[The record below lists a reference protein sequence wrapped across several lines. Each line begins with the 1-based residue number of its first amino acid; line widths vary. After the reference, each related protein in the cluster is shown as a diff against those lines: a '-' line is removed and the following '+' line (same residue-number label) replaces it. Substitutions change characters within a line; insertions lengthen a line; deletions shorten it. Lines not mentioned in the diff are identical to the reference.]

1 MSGIPDDIKLHI
13 VPLNITGGLGIGL
26 SGGLIVDAGLNDI
39 NIGLDPLDIKLE
51 PLDIKL
57 EPLDIKI
64 EPLDIKIEP
73 LKITLDPI
81 KVDLG
86 LDNINVCLSLAL
98 TQLPRMQLHFPTKYD
113 FGFSMFGCQVLG
125 FSICGESSFIT
136 EDNPPRVFRK
146 VEPEQRTNTG
156 GGLVPVGASA
166 PFKVVLP

>member
-1 MSGIPDDIKLHI
+1 VSGIPNDISLHV

-26 SGGLIVDAGLNDI
+26 SGGLVVDAGLDDI
-39 NIGLDPLDIKLE
+39 HIGLDPI
-51 PLDIKL
+51 DIKL

-73 LKITLDPI
+73 LRISLDPI
-81 KVDLG
+81 KIDLG

-113 FGFSMFGCQVLG
+113 FGFSMFGCQIFG
-125 FSICGESSFIT
+125 FSICGESSFVT

-146 VEPEQRTNTG
+146 VEPEYRRDFVG
-156 GGLVPVGASA
+156 ALVPGRKEP
-166 PFKVVLP
+166 PFKVELP